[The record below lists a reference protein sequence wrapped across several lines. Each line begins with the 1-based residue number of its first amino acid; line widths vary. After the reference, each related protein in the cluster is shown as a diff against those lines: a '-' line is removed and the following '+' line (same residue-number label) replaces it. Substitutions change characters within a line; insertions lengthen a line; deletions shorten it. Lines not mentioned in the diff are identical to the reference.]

1 MSYSK
6 AIDLLHL
13 ADFAAARHRGVT
25 LQEIEDEFQVA
36 RRTAQRMTNALEQAF
51 PIAVEILID
60 PDRTKR
66 WTLRESPLARLKMH
80 GNEELEALDYSIER
94 LSENGDLR
102 QRNALAALRDRLMA
116 ALPTQ
121 DARRLEA
128 DAEWMLEAY
137 GVAARPGPATQIS
150 KEISTTI
157 SDAIRG
163 PYLLRFSYKDTLRL
177 VQPHGVLLGARRY
190 LMAKS
195 PGNQTMKH
203 FRLDLIDTAEIIE
216 EFFERDPNFDLNDHA
231 AHAFGSFQS
240 VDEFGP
246 VHWRFTPDAAQR
258 AAEWHFHPAQQTEFQ
273 EDGSLDVRFAASG
286 WLEMAWHLYQWGDS
300 VQVLH
305 PPQLAKL
312 VKGFQRDD
320 FNALP

>member
-1 MSYSK
+1 LTPAKHGAPIAILRRTQYTTQSSFDFLSAQFNTNLNPLFFGKSMSYSK
-6 AIDLLHL
+6 AIDLLRL

-51 PIAVEILID
+51 PIAVEILRD

-66 WTLRESPLARLKMH
+66 WTLREAPLARLKMH
-80 GNEELEALDYSIER
+80 GDEELEALDYSIER

-150 KEISTTI
+150 KEISETI
-157 SDAIRG
+157 SDAIR
-163 PYLLRFSYKDTLRL
+163 
-177 VQPHGVLLGARRY
+177 
-190 LMAKS
+190 S
-195 PGNQTMKH
+195 P
-203 FRLDLIDTAEIIE
+203 
-216 EFFERDPNFDLNDHA
+216 
-231 AHAFGSFQS
+231 
-240 VDEFGP
+240 
-246 VHWRFTPDAAQR
+246 
-258 AAEWHFHPAQQTEFQ
+258 
-273 EDGSLDVRFAASG
+273 
-286 WLEMAWHLYQWGDS
+286 
-300 VQVLH
+300 
-305 PPQLAKL
+305 
-312 VKGFQRDD
+312 
-320 FNALP
+320 

>member
-6 AIDLLHL
+6 AIDLLRL
-13 ADFAAARHRGVT
+13 ADFASARHRGVT

-36 RRTAQRMTNALEQAF
+36 RRTAQRMTSALEQAF
-51 PIAVEILID
+51 PFAVEILID

-80 GNEELEALDYSIER
+80 GDEELEALDYSIER

-121 DARRLEA
+121 EARRLEA

-177 VQPHGVLLGARRY
+177 VEPHGVLLGARRY
-190 LMAKS
+190 LVAKS

-240 VDEFGP
+240 VDEFGL
-246 VHWRFTPDAAQR
+246 VHWKFTPDAAQR

-300 VQVLH
+300 VEVLH

>member
-1 MSYSK
+1 MSYSN
-6 AIDLLHL
+6 AIDLLRL

-51 PIAVEILID
+51 PIAVEVLVD

-66 WTLRESPLARLKMH
+66 WTLREAPLARLKMH
-80 GNEELEALDYSIER
+80 GDKELEALDYSIER

-116 ALPTQ
+116 ALPTRE
-121 DARRLEA
+121 ARRLEA

-150 KEISTTI
+150 KEIGETV

-163 PYLLRFSYKDTLRL
+163 PYLLRFSYKDTVRL
-177 VQPHGVLLGARRY
+177 VEPHGVLLGARRY
-190 LMAKS
+190 LVAKS
-195 PGNQTMKH
+195 PGEQPMKH
-203 FRLDLIDTAEIIE
+203 FRLDLIDSAEVIE

-240 VDEFGP
+240 VDEYGP
-246 VHWRFTPDAAQR
+246 VHWRFTPDAARR
-258 AAEWHFHPAQQTEFQ
+258 AAEWQFHPAQQAEFQ
-273 EDGSLDVRFAASG
+273 EDGSLDVRFVASG

-300 VQVLH
+300 VEVLH
-305 PPQLAKL
+305 PPQLANL

>member
-1 MSYSK
+1 MSFSK
-6 AIDLLHL
+6 AIDLLRL

-25 LQEIEDEFQVA
+25 LQEIEDEFQVT
-36 RRTAQRMTNALEQAF
+36 RRTAQRMTNALESAF

-66 WTLRESPLARLKMH
+66 WTLRESPLSRLRMH
-80 GNEELEALDYSIER
+80 GDEELEALEYSIKR
-94 LSENGDLR
+94 LSKSGDIR

-116 ALPTQ
+116 ALPARE
-121 DARRLEA
+121 ARRLEA

-150 KEISTTI
+150 KEVSKTI

-163 PYLLRFSYKDTLRL
+163 PYLLRFSYKDSVRL
-177 VQPHGVLLGARRY
+177 VEPHGVLLGARRY
-190 LMAKS
+190 LVARS
-195 PGNQTMKH
+195 PGEQIMKH
-203 FRLDLIDTAEIIE
+203 FRLDLIDSVEVIQ
-216 EFFERDPNFDLNDHA
+216 EFFERDLNFDLNDHA
-231 AHAFGSFQS
+231 AHAFGSYQNAN
-240 VDEFGP
+240 EYGQI
-246 VHWRFTPDAAQR
+246 HWRFTPDVAQR
-258 AAEWHFHPAQQTEFQ
+258 AAEWLFHPKQQAEFQ
-273 EDGSLDVRFAASG
+273 EDGSLDIRFVASG

-300 VQVLH
+300 VEVVH
-305 PPQLAKL
+305 PPQLANM

>member
-6 AIDLLHL
+6 ANDLLRL

-25 LQEIEDEFQVA
+25 LLEIEDEFQVT
-36 RRTAQRMTNALEQAF
+36 RRTAQRMTNALEQVF
-51 PIAVEILID
+51 PFAVEILID

-66 WTLRESPLARLKMH
+66 WVLRESPLARLKMH
-80 GNEELEALDYSIER
+80 GDEELEALDYAMER
-94 LSENGDLR
+94 LSESGDLR
-102 QRNALAALRDRLMA
+102 QRNALGGLRDRLMA
-116 ALPTQ
+116 ALPARE
-121 DARRLEA
+121 ARRLEA

-150 KEISTTI
+150 KEVSQII

-163 PYLLRFSYKDTLRL
+163 PYLLRFSYKGTLRL
-177 VQPHGVLLGARRY
+177 VEPHGVLLGARRY
-190 LMAKS
+190 LVAKS

-203 FRLDLIDTAEIIE
+203 FRLDLIYSVEVIE

-240 VDEFGP
+240 VDEYGP

-258 AAEWHFHPAQQTEFQ
+258 AAEWHFHPAQLTEFQ
-273 EDGSLDVRFAASG
+273 EDGSLDVRFVASG

-300 VQVLH
+300 VEVLH
-305 PPQLAKL
+305 PPQLANL